1 METTTFWY
9 AKSYLIIMFIAWV
22 ALLPF
27 FFGVIFLLLIPG
39 MYNTKIMVW
48 EKWLTIT
55 SGFFMKSHEDISY
68 KKINNV
74 VCETSFW
81 SSDGTIKIYTGN
93 NKPVQYTM
101 IANVKDLKD
110 IINNKIES

>member
-1 METTTFWY
+1 METKTFWY
-9 AKSYLIIMFIAWV
+9 AKSYLIMMFVVWI

-27 FFGVIFLLLIPG
+27 FVGAIFLLLIPG
-39 MYNTKIMVW
+39 MYNTKIIVW

-55 SGFFMKSHEDISY
+55 SGFFIKSQEDISY

-74 VCETSFW
+74 VCETSFGK
-81 SSDGTIKIYTGN
+81 SDGTIKIYTGN

-101 IANVKDLKD
+101 IVNVKELKD